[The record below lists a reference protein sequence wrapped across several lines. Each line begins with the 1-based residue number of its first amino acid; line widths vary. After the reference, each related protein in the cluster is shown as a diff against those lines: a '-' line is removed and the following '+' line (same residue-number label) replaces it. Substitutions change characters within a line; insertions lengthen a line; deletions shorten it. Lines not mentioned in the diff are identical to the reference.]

1 MVNEKVEQ
9 TAEKKTKA
17 TAVKASSKKDTTK
30 KTAAKKT
37 TAAAKKTTTKKKT
50 AATKKAAAPKL
61 VIVES
66 PAKAKTIQKYLG
78 KGYEVMASMGHIR
91 DLPNPD
97 WVLTSKTDLSRNT
110 LISAARVS

>member
-37 TAAAKKTTTKKKT
+37 TTAAKKTTTKKK
-50 AATKKAAAPKL
+50 AATTKKAAAPKL

-91 DLPNPD
+91 DCL
-97 WVLTSKTDLSRNT
+97 LYTSRC
-110 LISAARVS
+110 V

>member
-37 TAAAKKTTTKKKT
+37 TTAAKKTTTKKK
-50 AATKKAAAPKL
+50 AATTKKAAAPKL

-78 KGYEVMASMGHIR
+78 IDGTHPRPAKIQIGCRHRKWI
-91 DLPNPD
+91 
-97 WVLTSKTDLSRNT
+97 
-110 LISAARVS
+110 